1 MDDNI
6 WGFLENKLSKM
17 PEKVEKPKKK
27 AQKLPNSV
35 DDPKVDSILMQALKE
50 FKDETEEGLP
60 DLSNDVL
67 YPKIVKGKANG

>member
-6 WGFLENKLSKM
+6 WGFLDNKLGKM

-27 AQKLPNSV
+27 DKKLTTSV
-35 DDPKVDSILMQALKE
+35 DDPKVDSILMQALRE
-50 FKDETEEGLP
+50 FKEETDQGLP
-60 DLSNDVL
+60 DLTNNVL